1 MYMLEHNA
9 TRPMAVDK
17 VHEKGFVLSL
27 YTIPKSKGF
36 ELVEFDQDSNTLKLR
51 TKSPPVKGEANRE
64 IEREM
69 KRILNS
75 EVRII
80 SGLKSRRKT
89 LLIPGLTREKVI
101 ETLNQK
107 APCA

>member
-1 MYMLEHNA
+1 ML
-9 TRPMAVDK
+9 
-17 VHEKGFVLSL
+17 EKGFVLSL
-27 YTIPKSKGF
+27 CTIPKSKGF
-36 ELVEFDQDSNTLKLR
+36 ELAGFDKDSNTLKLR

-80 SGLKSRRKT
+80 SGFKSRRKKI
-89 LLIPGLTREKVI
+89 LITGLTQEQVI
-101 ETLNQK
+101 ETLNH
-107 APCA
+107 AAH